1 MSGNI
6 VLKMTN
12 ISKTF
17 PGVRALSNVDFTLR
31 EGEIHALMGENGAG
45 KSTLIKVLTGVH
57 GFEEGQIVM
66 ITSALCDDYEK
77 GSDGYCLMVDKRPS
91 ITPLNVDMTRDVAIV
106 EKCRKIKG
114 CGSLKRDFYT
124 GFIPEN

>member
-1 MSGNI
+1 MSDKI
-6 VLKMTN
+6 VLCMKN

-17 PGVRALSNVDFTLR
+17 PGVKALSNVDFTLR

-91 ITPLNVDMTRDVAIV
+91 ITPLNVDMTRDVSIV
-106 EKCRKIKG
+106 ENWYE
-114 CGSLKRDFYT
+114 S
-124 GFIPEN
+124 